1 MLLHLYRGDVVE
13 TFCVVDVSNSDDVV
27 EIFGV
32 VEDYNR
38 DDVGVEIFCAV
49 EDSVYCF

>member
-1 MLLHLYRGDVVE
+1 MVE
-13 TFCVVDVSNSDDVV
+13 IFGVVDVPNSDDVV

-32 VEDYNR
+32 
-38 DDVGVEIFCAV
+38 DDVVVEIFCAV